1 MMYMM
6 LFCVASHMGKIR
18 GLHRQSVLYIVC
30 YSYTPT
36 SHDIK
41 TNDDVK
47 HTAHLLTM
55 QWFAEKSPGP
65 GSAKKIMRPCTLQ
78 KLVQGA

>member
-1 MMYMM
+1 MYMM

-18 GLHRQSVLYIVC
+18 GLHRQSILYIVC

-55 QWFAEKSPGP
+55 QWFAENPP
-65 GSAKKIMRPCTLQ
+65 VLAQLKKIMRPCTLQ